1 MKERKVKHIKSD
13 HVRQHRRSRLLNPV
27 IIAELAVVLAIAGVG
42 VGTAFS
48 FTQHDVTNTYAPW
61 AGTASVTES
70 ANYAVANYSLVYNAA
85 LTQVTG
91 VQLGLTKTGG
101 TTAKVQI
108 AVLNASNVIAF
119 NTTASTT
126 YVTNSYIFT
135 LNASVGVAQVDAMN
149 VILSEP

>member
-13 HVRQHRRSRLLNPV
+13 HVRQHRRSRLLSPV
-27 IIAELAVVLAIAGVG
+27 IIVELAVVLAIAGVG
-42 VGTAFS
+42 VGTAFG
-48 FTQHDVTNTYAPW
+48 FQQHNVTNTYAPW

-101 TTAKVQI
+101 ATAKVQI

-119 NTTASTT
+119 NTTASTI
-126 YVTNSYIFT
+126 YPTNSYIFT
-135 LNASVGVAQVDAMN
+135 LNASVGISQVDAMN